1 MVAWSRRV
9 QQSWMVQTHK
19 LEMVKQKC
27 PKTWEEVN
35 RNDRVKLG
43 IDAKDPLNCFDWRW
57 QVRQAP
63 SSGED

>member
-1 MVAWSRRV
+1 
-9 QQSWMVQTHK
+9 MVQTHK
-19 LEMVKQKC
+19 LEMGKQKY

-43 IDAKDPLNCFDWRW
+43 IDAKDPLNCSDWRG